1 MVSKL
6 RKIGGAK
13 RKNVLLESTK
23 IGVLTGEILSRAE
36 LMIERDEANYLL
48 AEADEMMQDLLRE
61 MGDTQG
67 ELSEAHEFFATLNSH
82 AGGKMDELSSRHA
95 RRKFS
100 DIAESAS
107 KALDFLPS
115 YRLQS

>member
-48 AEADEMMQDLLRE
+48 AEADEMMKTCCAKWGIRKGNYLKH
-61 MGDTQG
+61 T
-67 ELSEAHEFFATLNSH
+67 NSSQRSIH
-82 AGGKMDELSSRHA
+82 MRVVKWMN
-95 RRKFS
+95 
-100 DIAESAS
+100 
-107 KALDFLPS
+107 
-115 YRLQS
+115 